1 MSARVSPK
9 PAEVIRALYGDWSH
23 GDFGSSVAVFHP
35 DVLFKSAD
43 HEHPVRGLT
52 AMATAI
58 GDILST
64 VNEWTLHL
72 EDLIEDGEHVLV
84 RERQHAI
91 GRTSALPLTTL
102 HVAFRVKDARV
113 TEALWFENREDAV
126 ASRDR
131 RRAQATGLGP
141 ATSGVTDRP
150 SPPRS
155 RLC

>member
-1 MSARVSPK
+1 MSPPVSPQ

-23 GDFGSSVAVFHP
+23 GDFGSSVDVFHP
-35 DVLFKSAD
+35 DVLFKSAV
-43 HEHPVRGLT
+43 HENPVRGLT

-84 RERQHAI
+84 RERQLAI
-91 GRTSALPLTTL
+91 GRTSGLPLTTTL

-113 TEALWFENREDAV
+113 TEALWFENREDA
-126 ASRDR
+126 A
-131 RRAQATGLGP
+131 AAAGIAGP
-141 ATSGVTDRP
+141 
-150 SPPRS
+150 
-155 RLC
+155 